1 MKSEKNGSMLG
12 KKNRK
17 RIESLIDVVMQ
28 VARGNN
34 SVQAPISDKND
45 PIDALAMGVNM
56 MIDDLA
62 LKEKTEKENQQIKK
76 LNAELEIA
84 RQKAEESEQLK
95 MAFLA
100 NMSHEIRTPMNGIL
114 GFAEVLK
121 NNSLS
126 GEEQQEYIGIIEKSG
141 KRLLDIINDIVD
153 ISKIEANSISPNIT
167 RVKINEQLDNI
178 YLFFKQEAEEKH
190 LGFLLNKGLSDE
202 YATVSTDSGKLNAI
216 LTNLLKN
223 AIKYTKAG
231 VVEFGYTFSNTLDS
245 PELRFYV
252 SDTGM
257 GIPSQEIN
265 SVFDRFT
272 RSNEVEQNAL
282 EGTGLGLSISKAYVE
297 LLQGKIWVESSRGNG
312 SVFYFTLPYSSAVQ
326 DGSSA
331 ALSPKT
337 EVEHTTVDNYKVLVV
352 EDDPTSEQ
360 LLKLMLQKVSTNL
373 IFARNGKEAVELY
386 KSNPDT
392 SLILM
397 DISLPVMT
405 GDKAIAEV
413 RKINTEVPII
423 AQTAFGLEG
432 DRQKFIAAGAT
443 DYLKKPIIKD
453 ELISMVKKYTSS
465 VPVFVQQ

>member
-1 MKSEKNGSMLG
+1 
-12 KKNRK
+12 
-17 RIESLIDVVMQ
+17 
-28 VARGNN
+28 
-34 SVQAPISDKND
+34 
-45 PIDALAMGVNM
+45 
-56 MIDDLA
+56 
-62 LKEKTEKENQQIKK
+62 
-76 LNAELEIA
+76 
-84 RQKAEESEQLK
+84 
-95 MAFLA
+95 
-100 NMSHEIRTPMNGIL
+100 
-114 GFAEVLK
+114 
-121 NNSLS
+121 
-126 GEEQQEYIGIIEKSG
+126 
-141 KRLLDIINDIVD
+141 LDIINDIVD

-178 YLFFKQEAEEKH
+178 YLFFKQEAKEKH